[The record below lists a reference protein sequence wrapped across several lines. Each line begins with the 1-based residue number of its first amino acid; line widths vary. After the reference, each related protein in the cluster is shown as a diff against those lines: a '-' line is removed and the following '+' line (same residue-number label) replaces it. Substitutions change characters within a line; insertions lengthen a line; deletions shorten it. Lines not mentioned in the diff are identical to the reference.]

1 MIQLNLLPKVKL
13 DFVKAKRTQRLTL
26 LAATLV
32 SALSIGI
39 FVILFITTL
48 AQKKHSN
55 NLSEKIKN
63 ETTQL
68 KQIQDLNKII
78 TIQNQLNGL
87 PELHKSKPVATR
99 LFNFIKKITP
109 DKITI
114 ESFDIDFSQENAGTI
129 KISGQADTVASINV
143 FMDTLKFTTYKTSS
157 NVTGDAFS
165 DAVLTFGISEKKVTY
180 DITLKFNPTI
190 FSSEAQVELLVPSGK
205 VTSRS
210 ETEKPDSVFKT
221 NDSTQQ
227 GGQ

>member
-78 TIQNQLNGL
+78 TL
-87 PELHKSKPVATR
+87 
-99 LFNFIKKITP
+99 
-109 DKITI
+109 
-114 ESFDIDFSQENAGTI
+114 
-129 KISGQADTVASINV
+129 V
-143 FMDTLKFTTYKTSS
+143 F
-157 NVTGDAFS
+157 A
-165 DAVLTFGISEKKVTY
+165 
-180 DITLKFNPTI
+180 
-190 FSSEAQVELLVPSGK
+190 
-205 VTSRS
+205 
-210 ETEKPDSVFKT
+210 
-221 NDSTQQ
+221 
-227 GGQ
+227 

>member
-26 LAATLV
+26 LVAIIV
-32 SALSIGI
+32 SAVSIGI

-55 NLSEKIKN
+55 NLSESIKS
-63 ETTQL
+63 ETAKL
-68 KQIQDLNKII
+68 KQVQDLNKII
-78 TIQNQLNGL
+78 TIQNQLNSL

-99 LFNFIKKITP
+99 LFDFIKKVTP

-114 ESFDIDFSQENAGTI
+114 ESFDIDFSQENEGMI
-129 KISGQADTVASINV
+129 KISGQADTVASVNI

-157 NVTGDAFS
+157 EEVGDAFS
-165 DAVLTFGISEKKVTY
+165 DAVLSFGISEKKVTY
-180 DITLKFNPTI
+180 DIALKFNPKI
-190 FSSEAQVELLVPSGK
+190 FSSEAQVELLIPSGK

-221 NDSTQQ
+221 NDSTPQE
-227 GGQ
+227 GQ